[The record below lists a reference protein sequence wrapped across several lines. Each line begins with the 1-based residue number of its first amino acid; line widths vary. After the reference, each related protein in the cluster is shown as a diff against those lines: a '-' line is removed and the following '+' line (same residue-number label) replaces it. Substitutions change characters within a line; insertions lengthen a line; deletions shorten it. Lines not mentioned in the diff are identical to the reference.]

1 MKKIIITFFAII
13 SVMTSVSAAGI
24 SEGVRIGIGASKTE
38 INGTG
43 TERLR
48 DGSGLS
54 TANKGGSATLNTSED
69 TTVGHVFA
77 EKSFS
82 NGFTLGVE
90 YIPGEADISGVRTRT
105 DDDIETTGNNKA
117 SATAEKHYTIYG
129 IMPVGTSPLFVKA
142 GVISMDIIT
151 NEVLATGSTYGNAT
165 VNGVTLGVGA
175 HLERDNGLF
184 IRAELNMSEY
194 ENISITSSGSNIV
207 SADLDTT
214 QTKLSIGKTF

>member
-1 MKKIIITFFAII
+1 
-13 SVMTSVSAAGI
+13 
-24 SEGVRIGIGASKTE
+24 
-38 INGTG
+38 
-43 TERLR
+43 
-48 DGSGLS
+48 
-54 TANKGGSATLNTSED
+54 
-69 TTVGHVFA
+69 
-77 EKSFS
+77 
-82 NGFTLGVE
+82 
-90 YIPGEADISGVRTRT
+90 
-105 DDDIETTGNNKA
+105 
-117 SATAEKHYTIYG
+117 
-129 IMPVGTSPLFVKA
+129 MPVGTSPLFVKA

-184 IRAELNMSEY
+184 LRAELNMSEY